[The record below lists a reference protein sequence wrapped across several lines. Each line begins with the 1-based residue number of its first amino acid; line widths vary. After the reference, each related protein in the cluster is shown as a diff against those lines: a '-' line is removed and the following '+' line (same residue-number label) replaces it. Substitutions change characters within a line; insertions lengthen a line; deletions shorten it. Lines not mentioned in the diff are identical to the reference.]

1 MNSMSKEQIELHN
14 IIAAEIGLGLPFGE
28 MSGIGLMKNHR
39 DDSAWPIVYYTL
51 RKLVG
56 FDTGQAV

>member
-1 MNSMSKEQIELHN
+1 MSKEQIELHN

-28 MSGIGLMKNHR
+28 MSGIGLTKNHR
-39 DDSAWPIVYYTL
+39 EDNAAPIVYCTL

-56 FDTGQAV
+56 FDASQAV